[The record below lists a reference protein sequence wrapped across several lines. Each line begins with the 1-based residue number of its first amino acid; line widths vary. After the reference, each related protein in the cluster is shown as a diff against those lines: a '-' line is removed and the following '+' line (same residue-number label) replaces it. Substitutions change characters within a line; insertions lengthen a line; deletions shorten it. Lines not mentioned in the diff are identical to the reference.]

1 MERVIV
7 IPMTGKFYNLL
18 QIALLQC
25 MLMEFNISTLGY
37 IRFALFTGTACNCG
51 KLKFFILGSKEH
63 YGGLV

>member
-25 MLMEFNISTLGY
+25 MLMEFNISTLGS
-37 IRFALFTGTACNCG
+37 
-51 KLKFFILGSKEH
+51 GSHCLLERH
-63 YGGLV
+63 ATVEN